1 MEISKNPN
9 EQVDKYSNYLIQNLV
24 NIRKKN
30 KIKKLKVDVKKNAI
44 ILYINNEKRI
54 ITNLIEYKTL
64 IDDLSSMYRV
74 VLKYFPKYT
83 NHLSN
88 SIIIFK

>member
-83 NHLSN
+83 NHFSN